1 MSNQAQRINV
11 KGLLTKE
18 LSLSEDMADNGFEIV
33 KTKSAIKIQLN
44 GKTVV
49 NLKVSDLIEYTIFT
63 GFSFTREDYELFDDE
78 DNSNFEEENADL
90 LKHYVVVQSGYGLY
104 FDIEG

>member
-1 MSNQAQRINV
+1 MSQRQVINV
-11 KGLLTKE
+11 KGLLAKK
-18 LSLSEDMADNGFEIV
+18 LSLSEDMEDNGFEIV
-33 KTKSAIKIQLN
+33 KTKSSIKIQLN

-49 NLKVSDLIEYTIFT
+49 NLKASDLIEYTIFT

-78 DNSNFEEENADL
+78 DNSNFDEENADL
-90 LKHYVVVQSGYGLY
+90 LKHYVIVQSGYGLY